1 MFGSVV
7 VGVDESRGGR
17 DAVALAR
24 DLVGSTGKVTLV
36 HVLPTNPYD
45 SHDAAEAYRASE
57 LLGSFDD
64 FVKLRAVG
72 LLEQI
77 RAQAW
82 PHPGGLEIEARAIVS
97 RSIGRCLHEAAED
110 ASTDLLVVGSSH
122 RHLLGRVLMGD
133 DTRAA
138 LNGAPCAVAI
148 APTGYADRPAPIAA
162 IGVGYDGS
170 TDSERALHLARELA
184 ARHEAKLSAATAI
197 SVPVSSFGP
206 GPLPLRDAIDALVT
220 EARERIR
227 GLGDCEAE
235 VGYGAPV
242 DVLAH
247 YSESLDL
254 LVIGSRGYGPVGRLV
269 HGSTS
274 RQLMRNA
281 RCALLV
287 LPRAAAP
294 PAILDT
300 PAGIAEPVGVRQS

>member
-7 VGVDESRGGR
+7 IGVDESGGGR
-17 DAVALAR
+17 DAVALAS
-24 DLVGSTGKVTLV
+24 DLVGLTGRVTLV

-45 SHDAAEAYRASE
+45 LHEAAEAYRASE
-57 LLGSFDD
+57 PLGSFDD
-64 FVKLRAVG
+64 FVKARALA
-72 LLEQI
+72 LLEKI
-77 RAQAW
+77 RARVW
-82 PHPGGLEIEARAIVS
+82 PHPGELEIEVRAVVS
-97 RSIGRCLHEAAED
+97 SSVGRCLHEAAED
-110 ASTDLLVVGSSH
+110 TSADLLVVGSS
-122 RHLLGRVLMGD
+122 RRNLLGRVFMGD

-148 APTGYADRPAPIAA
+148 APTGYGDHPTRIAA

-170 TDSERALHLARELA
+170 PESEYALQVARELA
-184 ARHEAKLSAATAI
+184 ARHEATLSAATAI

-220 EARERIR
+220 EARERLR
-227 GLGDCEAE
+227 GLGDCEAQ

-247 YSESLDL
+247 FSASLDL

-274 RQLMRNA
+274 RRLMRGA

-300 PAGIAEPVGVRQS
+300 PAGIAGPVGVSQP